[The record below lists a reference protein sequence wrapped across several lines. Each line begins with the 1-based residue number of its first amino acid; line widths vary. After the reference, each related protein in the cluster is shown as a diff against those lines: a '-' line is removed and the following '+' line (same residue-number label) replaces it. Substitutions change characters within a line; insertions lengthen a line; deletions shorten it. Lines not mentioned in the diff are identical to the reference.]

1 MDEDT
6 FAQLSA
12 MSQNLQ
18 KRALALSHQGKEAD
32 LAMLMSAQALT
43 MEAVK
48 SLGEALN
55 RIRPR
60 RLEAAILAKLKN
72 GSGITSSGPLRRP
85 H

>member
-6 FAQLSA
+6 FAQLSS

-18 KRALALSHQGKEAD
+18 KRALALSHQGKDAD
-32 LAMLMSAQALT
+32 LAMLMSAQAVT

-55 RIRPR
+55 RI
-60 RLEAAILAKLKN
+60 N
-72 GSGITSSGPLRRP
+72 GPLGLGAAGD
-85 H
+85 